1 MAFFVSS
8 CVRKQSTTLSVQTLV
23 FVLSGSFQGS
33 RSLQFQTEKS
43 AESKPATIEQSAAI
57 LVVDDND
64 QLLSVT
70 KEILEVHGFQV
81 FAASSVSAALS
92 HLTSASIDM
101 IICDVV
107 MPERNG
113 FEFRDEVLRNPE
125 WCDLPFI
132 FLTGLSRDDEVRM
145 GKASGCDEYLTKPF
159 DPDDLVSVVKG
170 KVALLRKRQAMADAR
185 MESYRR
191 RIIHTLSHEFRTPL
205 VSINTGTELLLDQH
219 LSLNDEQVKKLLES
233 VLRGGQRLERL
244 VDDFMLLQQIDLG
257 HAEYTCELYQQKVPL
272 RAILESAVEGFMD
285 SQIHPEQFDIQVVL
299 PAEEVLEQLYV
310 KVYDVQIVN
319 LFNRL
324 LSNAIK
330 FAGPKQPIRIE
341 LGLEAGEV
349 YAAVLDNGPG
359 LDASKE
365 AEPHDSALKP
375 FAQINRETYEQQ
387 GCGLG
392 LTIAHYFAAING
404 GKLFLRNRLE
414 QKGLEAR
421 VVFPQA

>member
-1 MAFFVSS
+1 M
-8 CVRKQSTTLSVQTLV
+8 
-23 FVLSGSFQGS
+23 
-33 RSLQFQTEKS
+33 
-43 AESKPATIEQSAAI
+43 I
-57 LVVDDND
+57 LVVDDNA

-70 KEILEVHGFQV
+70 KEILEVHGFKV
-81 FAASSVSAALS
+81 LDAASVSAALEY
-92 HLTSASIDM
+92 LTTASVDM

-132 FLTGLSRDDEVRM
+132 FLTGLSSDDEVRM

-159 DPDDLVSVVKG
+159 DPDDLISVVKG

-219 LSLNDEQVKKLLES
+219 INLKDAQVTKLLES

-257 HAEYTCELYQQKVPL
+257 HAEYTCELYQQKVPI
-272 RAILESAVEGFMD
+272 RAIVESAVESFVE
-285 SQIHPEQFDIQVVL
+285 SQIHPEQFDIQVIL
-299 PAEEVLEQLYV
+299 PEQDTLEQLYV
-310 KVYDVQIVN
+310 RVYDVQIVN
-319 LFNRL
+319 LFTRL
-324 LSNAIK
+324 LSNAVK
-330 FAGPKQPIRIE
+330 FAGSKEPIRIL
-341 LGLEAGEV
+341 LGHESGSV
-349 YAAVLDNGPG
+349 YAAVLDSGPG
-359 LDASKE
+359 LDATKE
-365 AEPHDSALKP
+365 TEPHYSALKP

-404 GKLFLRNRLE
+404 GKLFLRNRPE
-414 QKGLEAR
+414 KQGLEAR